1 MDAKEN
7 PKDGSPLSHNDT
19 SLYRRYNNNN
29 KHQYQQPHQHQHQK
43 SKPSSLVSNPRLIQN
58 DNTDADEEDQYKL
71 YSSSDENIPKNSN
84 SNISTIDTQSVN
96 NILDKYEDLDCEKS
110 SDSSSLNAV
119 NFETDIDIN
128 QHHQEQQQQLDQI
141 FITAGKMRHR
151 PTCYSSER
159 LDKKQVLRVNQQ
171 TQVRQRSR
179 DRVKEHHQQ
188 QQQHISSDGHK
199 ESFIVDDH
207 LNSFI
212 VRSNTNIYDNKK
224 IVPHQVMYLQKGEV
238 QKRVDE
244 WLNHSQNLQLTKS
257 NINNSGNASCNK
269 LNISNNNNT
278 TTSSSGNTK
287 REIYLT
293 RSNSNI
299 EQKRR
304 YCNNESRLLNDKME
318 SRLNDTVSFENL
330 NSEQQLPRREYKAI
344 LSNDRINS
352 QKETYRDYCAVR
364 NGLKNHRHHKDTE
377 NLKVYKVNNQNDTVS
392 ESSDDYFNLQQQQR
406 NRKEEMKTSV
416 DNNYPQDSQQDIIY
430 SKCKSVSTSTSI
442 RRIPSA
448 SRRPIRCT
456 DDATALN
463 KARESRR
470 QLITARVYQRVNSE
484 SVNETRNEFINHQQ
498 NQQATNKEVN
508 KVKKPPPPPRRDF
521 TGRNNR
527 EETAQSLLN
536 NQSGCSS
543 FKPLGKLLSKQLG
556 DCNANSDFDITIG
569 KLHDNG
575 VITRNTDEMIKNKSS
590 LHCKTIQ
597 TDDLLS
603 ILAPAAKR
611 SVYKEDNEEESDQ
624 GFINLTKEINQNSG
638 DLEMPSESCLD
649 KLTAVETKNFNTKIQ
664 RRDNYYCKEENTS
677 KNKDNGIAE
686 IRNGKIMSSFNQLNK
701 NQYDILSSNSIDEEK
716 LSSDKRER
724 VEKKETSK
732 SCKTNKVTDEILQDS
747 YEGRSTL
754 KLDRDRGAIHTKDL
768 ESRAT
773 FQDTLV
779 ADFAENSIFQHK
791 NDDCFQSHLLN
802 TKNSWKVE
810 PIYSKANSDS
820 MHVELF
826 NVKQKTMINNDS
838 SNTQTNSDVYNLSL
852 KKIVDNPK
860 VDNESVESNHAKPFN
875 FNSVL
880 SDDYKNLHIREANR
894 LNECKVHLTKEI
906 IERQRLMDMLRK
918 GDYHAVKLELE
929 KSFTVSTPG
938 DSSPVCYPPCSPPP
952 APAAYLSS
960 VRASSRKLD
969 GASGHPS
976 PDRDSVGRLL
986 RYLKSFYKEVAT
998 RDPHHLPPW
1007 TSFLPAGTF
1016 CPAHFQPHLQL
1027 IYNNDQEHR
1036 LERIKIDQ
1044 IFTSIRLSD
1053 GILLEGPR
1061 RVAIEG
1067 GPGSGRTSLCLKLLH
1082 QWANQGDGPALAFM
1096 IPLRELRGNS
1106 IINYLTREFLPKS
1119 AALGDAIA
1127 QVWRTL
1133 HLLEDRVLF
1142 ILDGYDECSGAKAS
1156 LADAADLLEARL
1168 FPDARILVTCTP
1180 NNSSSLSSM
1189 VQRRILLTGL
1199 EWSHV
1204 EKLCVA
1210 YFIHNNLSEHA
1221 CDFLEN
1227 LNVQS
1232 QSAKEFIQYPL
1243 GWIMLCSL
1251 YRDSGK
1257 LPSESNTLIQEA
1269 IKGVVK
1275 KSLEHP
1281 LTPDEEIPIY
1291 YKKKLEDFG
1300 KLSLSSLRKG
1310 KCCYTETELRTRGG
1324 GIDITRLGFL
1334 TRGFTFGH
1342 RRKTEIYTPIH
1353 LAVIQYFAAC
1363 YLASVSQFTNI
1374 LRNELD
1380 GLPTEIISHLA
1391 ALLGPRT
1398 HLILNQLCPLE
1409 IPPRMIF
1416 SLLKAAGTSD
1426 NNILSVCRLFG
1437 AASGFGPTPNEKPPV
1452 PLVQISPLE
1461 LEGWAKIL
1469 SSSACTL
1476 EALEVVF
1483 QVERGSDPTYLNNFF
1498 NALSNNE
1505 SVKLVRITS
1514 LLGQEF
1520 STDETQRLAEYLKS
1534 VLSKKKLNDFELVIT
1549 CLEESSNDRL
1559 ECVVCALCQGLRN
1572 ASPHL
1577 SRVVLDMNLSSE
1589 QVSRVCKT
1597 LRDCAQV
1604 QALHLPH
1611 LSCGSDGLASV
1622 ANLLKERP
1630 LFALNLAGS
1639 WGTKSEDPSSSG
1651 ISMGSGSGSGSSG
1664 CASNTLGTLSV
1675 NRCYSSLPRGTLAAY
1690 GSLTRPAT
1698 LPRLPLGIGLNPSP
1712 TTANGTLPQ
1721 NDNDKD
1727 SSSGNSKR
1735 NSDSVLCHRLPV
1747 MHPLPTCDV
1756 ACHQGTGFHE
1766 IFSTIREQNCKLRSL
1781 NVSKCLQGSLDA
1793 SCLGETIRRAR
1804 NLDAV
1809 RAAGASRPI
1818 DIMPLVLAL
1827 TEAPCL
1833 QLLDLASP
1841 RLAID
1846 DHPSRLLC
1854 HALARN
1860 ETLRLLSLEGWTFRI
1875 EESDSLAVF
1884 AELLMC
1890 TSVRELNL
1898 CNARL
1903 HLAVH
1908 EGPLSR
1914 LGRRDD
1920 VGAELLRAAPP
1931 PTCPTIVF
1939 LRLAGFQVSVND
1951 RLALRGPLLLP
1962 FIAGFTVLSDLDLSL
1977 DKSEIGNNNGS
1988 QLFIDDKILQQF
2000 FSSLAMNLKN
2010 LQTLRI
2016 NYWQITLENSDKTMK
2031 HISKNLRLCNLSF
2044 LKANGLVVTDSVKRT
2059 QIEHVFIQTVLANL
2073 QSLTWL
2079 CLDGIK
2085 LTENQ
2090 CTTLGKWI
2098 KDKYPGNLV
2107 EISAKDINVKAVKA
2121 FVAAVEDGERIDINY
2136 TGGFICRLK
2145 ISKLQKNAKNKNK
2158 FK

>member
-1 MDAKEN
+1 MDGKEN
-7 PKDGSPLSHNDT
+7 PKDDSPLDHNDT
-19 SLYRRYNNNN
+19 CLYTYSNNHNYNY
-29 KHQYQQPHQHQHQK
+29 KHQHQK
-43 SKPSSLVSNPRLIQN
+43 SKSFVTSNPRVTQN
-58 DNTDADEEDQYKL
+58 DNADADKDQYKL
-71 YSSSDENIPKNSN
+71 YSSSDENIQKTCN
-84 SNISTIDTQSVN
+84 SNISTIDTQSIN
-96 NILDKYEDLDCEKS
+96 NILDGYEDLDCEKS
-110 SDSSSLNAV
+110 SDSSSLNAR
-119 NFETDIDIN
+119 NFKLETDIDIGTGIN
-128 QHHQEQQQQLDQI
+128 QHLDPHQEHLLQQKHQQLDKI

-151 PTCYSSER
+151 PTCCSSER

-171 TQVRQRSR
+171 TQVRQRPR
-179 DRVKEHHQQ
+179 DPVKEH
-188 QQQHISSDGHK
+188 QQQHQHHISLDAHKVSPFAGDG
-199 ESFIVDDH
+199 D
-207 LNSFI
+207 LNSLI
-212 VRSNTNIYDNKK
+212 ARSNTNIYENKK
-224 IVPHQVMYLQKGEV
+224 IPGRQVMYLQKGEV

-244 WLNHSQNLQLTKS
+244 WLNHSQNLQLNKS
-257 NINNSGNASCNK
+257 NASCSGGSSNK
-269 LNISNNNNT
+269 LINSSN
-278 TTSSSGNTK
+278 K

-352 QKETYRDYCAVR
+352 QKETYRDYSAVR
-364 NGLKNHRHHKDTE
+364 NGLRNHRLHHQDTD
-377 NLKVYKVNNQNDTVS
+377 NLKVYKINQTDGVS
-392 ESSDDYFNLQQQQR
+392 ESSGDYFYPHPQLKQQR
-406 NRKEEMKTSV
+406 MST
-416 DNNYPQDSQQDIIY
+416 YHQDIKVTCEKKGYFEEDKEIY
-430 SKCKSVSTSTSI
+430 SKSKLVSNGI
-442 RRIPSA
+442 RRVPSA
-448 SRRPIRCT
+448 SRRPIRCA
-456 DDATALN
+456 DDPPSKN

-470 QLITARVYQRVNSE
+470 QLITAPVNQHVSNSE
-484 SVNETRNEFINHQQ
+484 SVNETTVEKEPINHQ
-498 NQQATNKEVN
+498 TVNKELN

-521 TGRNNR
+521 NDRNNR
-527 EETAQSLLN
+527 EETFKHTLFN

-543 FKPLGKLLSKQLG
+543 FKPLGKLLTKQLG
-556 DCNANSDFDITIG
+556 DCNANDDFDITIG
-569 KLHDNG
+569 RVHDIRL
-575 VITRNTDEMIKNKSS
+575 VTRNTDHDNDQIINNNSS
-590 LHCKTIQ
+590 LHCKTVNS
-597 TDDLLS
+597 DDLLS
-603 ILAPAAKR
+603 ILTPAAKK
-611 SVYKEDNEEESDQ
+611 SVYKEDYQEEPDR
-624 GFINLTKEINQNSG
+624 GFANFTKEVHQNSNS
-638 DLEMPSESCLD
+638 SEFTNVGAKSF
-649 KLTAVETKNFNTKIQ
+649 K
-664 RRDNYYCKEENTS
+664 RRDNYYCKDNTCREHSVDTENDKVLSTFN
-677 KNKDNGIAE
+677 KYNKDRLKE
-686 IRNGKIMSSFNQLNK
+686 V
-701 NQYDILSSNSIDEEK
+701 IDEEK
-716 LSSDKRER
+716 SSADKIEI
-724 VEKKETSK
+724 VEKNLTSR
-732 SCKTNKVTDEILQDS
+732 SRSSSTNKVTDKILQES
-747 YEGRSTL
+747 YEDRSTL

-768 ESRAT
+768 ESRG
-773 FQDTLV
+773 TLV

-802 TKNSWKVE
+802 AKKSLKVE

-820 MHVELF
+820 IHGELF
-826 NVKQKTMINNDS
+826 KVKHKTMINNDS
-838 SNTQTNSDVYNLSL
+838 SCTPTINSDVYNNLSL
-852 KKIVDNPK
+852 LKSSVDNSK
-860 VDNESVESNHAKPFN
+860 GNNDSFERLFNEETNQVKRFN

-894 LNECKVHLTKEI
+894 LNECKVYNTKEMK
-906 IERQRLMDMLRK
+906 ERQRLMDMLRK
-918 GDYHAVKLELE
+918 RDYHAVKLELE
-929 KSFTVSTPG
+929 KSFAVSTPG

-986 RYLKSFYKEVAT
+986 RYLKSFYKEIAT

-1027 IYNNDQEHR
+1027 IYNNDQEYR

-1044 IFTSIRLSD
+1044 IFSSVRLSD

-1180 NNSSSLSSM
+1180 NNSSSLSTM

-1251 YRDSGK
+1251 YRDAGK
-1257 LPSESNTLIQEA
+1257 LPSECNTLIQEA

-1275 KSLEHP
+1275 KSLEDP

-1461 LEGWAKIL
+1461 LEGWTKIL

-1597 LRDCAQV
+1597 LRDCSQV

-1639 WGTKSEDPSSSG
+1639 WGTKTEDPSSSG

-1664 CASNTLGTLSV
+1664 CASNTLGALSV

-1712 TTANGTLPQ
+1712 ATANGTLPQ

-1931 PTCPTIVF
+1931 PTCPSIVF

-1951 RLALRGPLLLP
+1951 RLVLRGPLLLP
-1962 FIAGFTVLSDLDLSL
+1962 FIAGFTALSDLDLSL

-1988 QLFIDDKILQQF
+1988 QLYIDDKILQQF
-2000 FSSLAMNLKN
+2000 FSCLGMNLKN

-2016 NYWQITLENSDKTMK
+2016 NYWQITLENSEKTMK

-2044 LKANGLVVTDSVKRT
+2044 LKANGLVVTDSVKRI

-2073 QSLTWL
+2073 QALTWL

-2098 KDKYPGNLV
+2098 KDKYPGNLL

-2145 ISKLQKNAKNKNK
+2145 ISKLQKNSKNKSK